1 MSQTEPR
8 QRDDSGAALERAGW
22 TRRFSAIGPRLNE
35 AVELYQGLGFDI
47 RLEPAGP
54 RSEEIADRSGCA
66 QCFVMS
72 PARTIYTRP
81 LIADAD
87 ELPAER

>member
-1 MSQTEPR
+1 MSQVEAR
-8 QRDDSGAALERAGW
+8 QRDASGASLEREGW
-22 TRRFSAIGPRLNE
+22 TRRFTAMGARLNE
-35 AVELYQGLGFDI
+35 AVELYRGLGFDI
-47 RLEPAGP
+47 RLEPAEP
-54 RSEEIADRSGCA
+54 RSEEVADRSGCA

-72 PARTIYTRP
+72 LARTIYTRP